1 LKITHVIF
9 STSERFSVFWNLQA
23 QIWKKHF
30 GIEPICL
37 LVGDRSK
44 TNLSEE
50 FGTVIEVPIVPDY
63 PHLIQITWSKFFYA
77 SKATESTTLI
87 GDIDLYPLSKHWF
100 TDNIKDVPDDH
111 YVHLDADGITQLNG
125 TPYTWTGRVLSPASM
140 PDLGCP
146 TNMPGHYHLAK
157 GSTFTTGLEMRDLWM
172 QELDHIVNSGLYRNV
187 RGLRDSDPIEQ
198 HNLWCAEELRSTK
211 ALRRSIANRTIKFSP
226 FSLRHGIDR
235 LNGDRLDKS
244 TYLFGEA
251 RYRYEPERLAEGR
264 YADLHVPRPF
274 DHVNEDERE
283 RRWAATENLLRLAWN
298 DMTLTR

>member
-1 LKITHVIF
+1 LKITNVIF

-44 TNLSEE
+44 CDMSEE
-50 FGTVIEVPIVPDY
+50 HGQVIEIPVNPDY
-63 PHLIQITWSKFFYA
+63 PHLIQITWSKFFHA
-77 SKATESTTLI
+77 SKATDKTTLI

-100 TDNIKDVPDDH
+100 TDNIADVPDDA

-125 TPYTWTGRVLSPASM
+125 TPYKWTGRVLSPASM

-157 GSTFTTGLEMRDLWM
+157 GSTYTTGLEMRELWLE
-172 QELDHIVNSGLYRNV
+172 ELEHIVKSGLYNNV

-211 ALRRSIANRTIKFSP
+211 ALRRSIAAGRINFRP

-235 LNGDRLDKS
+235 TNGDRLDKS

-251 RYRYEPERLAEGR
+251 RYRYEPDRLEQGR

-274 DHVNEDERE
+274 DHVDTAERE
-283 RRWAATENLLRLAWN
+283 RRWAATENLLRMAWN